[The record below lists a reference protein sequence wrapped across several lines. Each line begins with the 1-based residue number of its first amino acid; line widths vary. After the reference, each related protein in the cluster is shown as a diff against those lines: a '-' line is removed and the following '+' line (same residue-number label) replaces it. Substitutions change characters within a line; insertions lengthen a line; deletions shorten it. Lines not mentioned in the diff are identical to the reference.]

1 MTLTLDLPP
10 ELEKKLRERA
20 TASGQDVAGYL
31 YRLIEREVLGT
42 SGGEAPAASTG
53 KTFDQILAPIREGF
67 QQSGMTEE
75 ELTALF
81 EEAREEVWQ
90 EKQRKG
96 GP

>member
-31 YRLIEREVLGT
+31 YRLIERELRGGNGGGPLAT
-42 SGGEAPAASTG
+42 SAG
-53 KTFDQILAPIREGF
+53 KTLDQILAPIREGF
-67 QQSGMTEE
+67 QQSGLTEE

-96 GP
+96 GS